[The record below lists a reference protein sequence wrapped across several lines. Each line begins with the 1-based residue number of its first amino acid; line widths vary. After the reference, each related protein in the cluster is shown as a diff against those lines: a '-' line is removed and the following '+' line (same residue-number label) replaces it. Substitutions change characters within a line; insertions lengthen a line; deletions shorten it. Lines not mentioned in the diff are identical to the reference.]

1 MKKMKIQEFDQ
12 KYMMID
18 EKEMIF
24 EEEYPNRK
32 QSDYILDKISHQE
45 VKEYNI
51 KYSAMVQTIR
61 MGEIGKYRL
70 DGVPFGFNAFII
82 IIEESD
88 NCG

>member
-1 MKKMKIQEFDQ
+1 MKKCTIQEFNHN
-12 KYMMID
+12 YMMID

-24 EEEYPNRK
+24 EEEYPDRE
-32 QSDYILDKISHQE
+32 QSYYILDKISHQE
-45 VKEYNI
+45 VKDYNI
-51 KYSAMVQTIR
+51 EYSAMIQTIR

-82 IIEESD
+82 TIEKSD